1 MKETFLKVV
10 CWVLLALFCF
20 YIYWFVIVKT
30 EMFLFQTQIDSID
43 ELRTFILAGVLDLT
57 MIIVIYGEKIR
68 RDLKTK

>member
-10 CWVLLALFCF
+10 CWVLLAWFCLF
-20 YIYWFVIVKT
+20 IYWFVIVKT
-30 EMFLFQTQIDSID
+30 HMFLFQTDLID
-43 ELRTFILAGVLDLT
+43 ELWTLILAGVLDLT